1 MKITIKNLKKYQKN
15 DEDILTR
22 TYTRNISIIFTKYLV
37 QTSLTP
43 NQVTIIGFSVTLL
56 ASLILTNGTYFYF
69 IISSILVQLSLIL
82 DCADGEVSRFKKM
95 TSNFGKWLDS
105 LLDRI
110 GVIILIL
117 ALSIGFYQQMKNL
130 SVLLLGMITIFSFYL
145 SELIDTPIKGR
156 TSSSRKY
163 NSEIIKKIAKI
174 LRIKFSYIGYSA
186 TLIRVIISVGLLLNN
201 VYFIFGFFILTL
213 NSISLITFIR
223 AYASTKNYKEVI

>member
-43 NQVTIIGFSVTLL
+43 NQITIIGFSVTLL

-69 IISSILVQLSLIL
+69 IISSILVQLSLIF

-156 TSSSRKY
+156 TNSSRKY